1 MTEIKSDTHSEVYLE
16 KILSYLKKYD
26 WNYEVIDSETVM
38 TGFQSDPE
46 PITMFIRYFEG
57 VYYFSI
63 PGLSDPP
70 IESCITQYQRYL
82 LDANYHINM
91 AKFSTDPKGR
101 ATLSVELPETVVN
114 FELFVTALYL
124 IADSAQNHVAM
135 LHDAASNP
143 SFESPYAGEDLFLEE
158 EGE

>member
-1 MTEIKSDTHSEVYLE
+1 MTEIETDMVSEAGLE
-16 KILSYLKKYD
+16 KIQSFLKKYD

-38 TGFQSDPE
+38 TGFQCDPE
-46 PITMFIRYFEG
+46 PVTMFIRYFED

-70 IESCITQYQRYL
+70 IESCVTQYQQYL
-82 LDANYHINM
+82 LDANYHIVM

-114 FELFVTALYL
+114 FELFVSALYL
-124 IADSAQNHVAM
+124 LADSAQNHVTT

-143 SFESPYAGEDLFLEE
+143 SFESPYASEDLLLEE